1 MIQEA
6 YARGLTIGDLP
17 SKTDLVLP
25 PLPSPAST
33 HPTAASTAIE
43 EEEDVDGARAGGK
56 LREQWR
62 ERQQL
67 QQRVKKRN
75 AELFSLRC
83 DVEIKLRIAEE
94 FRGHEFFFPYN
105 LDFRGRCVFPW
116 LCAAHVLVC
125 RPAVC
130 VCVQGRSQQDDAHV
144 PTYMHCTAPYF
155 G

>member
-1 MIQEA
+1 MNRTDRPLLQVLDVIQEA

-25 PLPSPAST
+25 PLPSPASI
-33 HPTAASTAIE
+33 HPTASTAVE
-43 EEEDVDGARAGGK
+43 EEGADGARAGGK
-56 LREQWR
+56 SREQWR

-105 LDFRGRCVFPW
+105 LDFRGRCVSLF
-116 LCAAHVLVC
+116 A
-125 RPAVC
+125 
-130 VCVQGRSQQDDAHV
+130 
-144 PTYMHCTAPYF
+144 M
-155 G
+155 